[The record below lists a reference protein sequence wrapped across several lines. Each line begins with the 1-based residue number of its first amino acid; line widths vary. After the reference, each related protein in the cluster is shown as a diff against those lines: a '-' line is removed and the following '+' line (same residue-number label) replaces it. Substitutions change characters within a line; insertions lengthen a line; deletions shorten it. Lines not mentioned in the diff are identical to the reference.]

1 MDAITLIRLPALK
14 KPQMTPLHWLIVWAT
29 CVTYVLVALVF
40 EHVADTLAQCPEGKF
55 KISRTACANN
65 RNEWQYAHPQVS
77 YASWMGKVYSAGIFL
92 GALVAMFIIN
102 ALVIVTHVHPQAP
115 PTTERPQEEEEEEEH
130 SHTQ

>member
-1 MDAITLIRLPALK
+1 MDAVARLPALPLK
-14 KPQMTPLHWLIVWAT
+14 KPQMTPLHWLIVWAA

-65 RNEWQYAHPQVS
+65 RNEWQYAHPQLT
-77 YASWMGKVYSAGIFL
+77 YATWVGKVYSLGIFL
-92 GALVAMFIIN
+92 GALAAAFIIN
-102 ALVIVTHVHPQAP
+102 ALVIVTHVHPQVPTPA
-115 PTTERPQEEEEEEEH
+115 TTEVEEEH